1 MLATRIIFVLFPHSH
16 LMDLAGPAQVFFE
29 ANALGR
35 RRFDIRF
42 VSLDET
48 VQTAQGLAL
57 QPCQGLENIHPEPG
71 DFICVPGFDYAR
83 FLAGD
88 MDAAFREASPWMQTQ
103 KKRGAYIGSICSGSL
118 GLGKM
123 GLLDGVA
130 CTSHWKCLPYMKEAF
145 PRARILENRLY
156 VFDKG
161 VFTSAGMTSGID
173 MCLALVDRWCNPLLA
188 AKVAQEMVINI
199 RRAETR
205 EQKNIFL
212 DFKNHFNPDVY
223 QAQEILANQL
233 DARFTLDDLARQMNR
248 SARHLSRLFKQ
259 HTGQTIQAFRDQ
271 LRLEHGE
278 QLLRHTEM
286 SVKEIALQCGFDSAR
301 QFIRLWKGK
310 KGETPTAFRGALEGE
325 AMVSE

>member
-1 MLATRIIFVLFPHSH
+1 MLSTRIVFVLFPHSH

-35 RRFDIRF
+35 RRFDIRY

-57 QPCQGLENIHPEPG
+57 QPKKGLEDIQTEPG
-71 DFICVPGFDYAR
+71 DFVCVPGFDYAN
-83 FLAGD
+83 FLAGK
-88 MDAAFREASPWMQTQ
+88 MDAAFGAAAPWLKEQ
-103 KKRGAYIGSICSGSL
+103 KKRGVFIGSICSGSL

-123 GLLDGVA
+123 GLLDGVS

-145 PRARILENRLY
+145 PRARILDNRLY

-173 MCLALVDRWCNPLLA
+173 MCLALVERWCNPLLA
-188 AKVAQEMVINI
+188 AQVAQEMVINI
-199 RRAETR
+199 RRAETK

-223 QAQEILANQL
+223 QAQEILADRL
-233 DARFTLDDLARQMNR
+233 DARFTLDDLARKMNR
-248 SARHLSRLFKQ
+248 SSRHLSRLFKQ
-259 HTGQTIQAFRDQ
+259 HTGQTIQAFRDK

-278 QLLRHTEM
+278 QLLLHTEM
-286 SVKEIALQCGFDSAR
+286 SVKEIALQCGFESAR
-301 QFIRLWKGK
+301 QFIRLWKDK
-310 KGETPTAFRGALEGE
+310 KGCTPTAFREE
-325 AMVSE
+325 VPDTF

>member
-1 MLATRIIFVLFPHSH
+1 MLSTRIVFVLFPYSH

-35 RRFDIRF
+35 RRFDIRY

-57 QPCQGLENIHPEPG
+57 QPKKGLEDIQTEPG
-71 DFICVPGFDYAR
+71 DFVCVPGFDYAN
-83 FLAGD
+83 FLAGK
-88 MDAAFREASPWMQTQ
+88 MDAAFGSAAPWMQEQ
-103 KKRGAYIGSICSGSL
+103 KKRGVFIGSICSGSL

-123 GLLDGVA
+123 GLLDGVS

-145 PRARILENRLY
+145 PRARILDNRLY

-173 MCLALVDRWCNPLLA
+173 MCLALVERWCNPLLA
-188 AKVAQEMVINI
+188 AQVAQEMVINI
-199 RRAETR
+199 RRAETK

-223 QAQEILANQL
+223 QAQEILADRL
-233 DARFTLDDLARQMNR
+233 DARFTLDDLARKMNR
-248 SARHLSRLFKQ
+248 SSRHLSRLFKQ
-259 HTGQTIQAFRDQ
+259 HTGQTIQAFRDK

-278 QLLRHTEM
+278 QLLLHTEM
-286 SVKEIALQCGFDSAR
+286 SVKEIALQCGFESAR
-301 QFIRLWKGK
+301 QFIRLWKDK
-310 KGETPTAFRGALEGE
+310 KGCTPTAFREE
-325 AMVSE
+325 VPDTF